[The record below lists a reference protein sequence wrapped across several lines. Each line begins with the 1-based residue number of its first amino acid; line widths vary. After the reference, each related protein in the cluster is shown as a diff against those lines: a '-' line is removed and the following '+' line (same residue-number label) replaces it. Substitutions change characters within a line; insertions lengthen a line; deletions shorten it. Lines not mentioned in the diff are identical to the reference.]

1 MQVSRFR
8 IMFVSCLKML
18 AIRPAAPCGFYPAI
32 KRSTCCA
39 LSVVRC
45 PSTNCDGAKIG
56 KSVPRTDSVL
66 VWCRRCAGSLLTLG
80 ALEAID
86 AIIRSRRGCAVA
98 CQSSAAR
105 RRPNRPNRT
114 QQCPVFWMADARA
127 DIVRAA
133 WLTQGRSL
141 TPFIQ
146 KLSIW
151 CTES

>member
-1 MQVSRFR
+1 MELRTSLKMQVFAIQHSVRFMFENACDPTGRTLRLLSCYQAVDLLRLVSR
-8 IMFVSCLKML
+8 
-18 AIRPAAPCGFYPAI
+18 
-32 KRSTCCA
+32 A
-39 LSVVRC
+39 LSFDKLRWR
-45 PSTNCDGAKIG
+45 KIG

-66 VWCRRCAGSLLTLG
+66 VWCRRCAGSLLTVG

-98 CQSSAAR
+98 CHSSAAR

-114 QQCPVFWMADARA
+114 QKCPVFWMADARA

-141 TPFIQ
+141 T
-146 KLSIW
+146 LS
-151 CTES
+151 SKN